1 MEFECGNMTSF
12 GCKRMDGVKELIMME
27 IKEEIEDMKEQDE
40 ARRQELIV
48 MVQQEKICKNVCCY
62 GCEKANSCVYT
73 CNRVYWPDEER
84 KIKYNDEELRQEKL
98 LGIKCYNCEKEI
110 NQEGHK
116 ANIRSDVTDCVWLC
130 DDCFKRACGDQSK
143 FEDLAKELKEKF
155 KRENKKV
162 CSNCKNFESDD
173 GIHGYCVTDED
184 RANNYKNWNNE
195 LRFFDGNE
203 GCIDFKEIENS
214 KEKFEKDEMKQV
226 EYKQISF
233 F

>member
-143 FEDLAKELKEKF
+143 FEDLAKELKEKLSPIEYAVTQ
-155 KRENKKV
+155 ENATERPFTGVKTLKV
-162 CSNCKNFESDD
+162 MMEYT
-173 GIHGYCVTDED
+173 GIVLPM
-184 RANNYKNWNNE
+184 K
-195 LRFFDGNE
+195 
-203 GCIDFKEIENS
+203 IE
-214 KEKFEKDEMKQV
+214 
-226 EYKQISF
+226 QIIIKTGIMS
-233 F
+233 